1 MEWYTAAD
9 KFTEALAS
17 SDPTPGGGAA
27 AAQAGAMGCALAMMA
42 VGTTLKRKAT
52 PEADKPALEQ
62 SLKRFAA
69 LKNEL
74 KNYVKQD
81 GEAYAGFITAQ
92 KLPKDN
98 PHRAPAM
105 QNALWNAAEVPA
117 NAAAAAVRALKELA
131 VVQDKVADIILS
143 DVVCARHLLQAGIRC
158 AVENIRANRA
168 YITNPDQAAE
178 LDGQIAAFLK
188 FC

>member
-52 PEADKPALEQ
+52 PPADKPVLEA
-62 SLKRFAA
+62 SLKCFAA

-74 KNYVKQD
+74 KIYVKQD
-81 GEAYAGFITAQ
+81 GEAYAAFITVQ

-98 PHRAPAM
+98 PDRESAM
-105 QNALWNAAEVPA
+105 QNALWQAAKVPA
-117 NAAAAAVRALKELA
+117 DAAATAVRALKEL
-131 VVQDKVADIILS
+131 DEIKDRVAAIILS
-143 DVVCARHLLQAGIRC
+143 DVVCARHLLQACIRC
-158 AVENIRANRA
+158 AAENVRANQA
-168 YITNPDQAAE
+168 YIKNADKTAE
-178 LDGQIAAFLK
+178 LDKLTKSFLK